1 VIFILF
7 AAFVFGYLTYMVGD
21 MAYQTTVNHGLEE
34 GLGEW
39 LLSAIFGV
47 ITLAAIH
54 TAFT

>member
-1 VIFILF
+1 
-7 AAFVFGYLTYMVGD
+7 MVGD